1 MSDNKFAHTPVLAQ
15 EDAAMPYQPD
25 QTDTAARPGRQGAA
39 ADAWPASTMPSG
51 RLEAA
56 RRRNERA
63 LMAIDGVEGVAL
75 GRHADGRP
83 AIVLY
88 VHDDSVRQRLPRL
101 VDGFPVLASV
111 TGQIDI
117 V

>member
-1 MSDNKFAHTPVLAQ
+1 
-15 EDAAMPYQPD
+15 MPYQPD
-25 QTDTAARPGRQGAA
+25 LQPSSKQAA
-39 ADAWPASTMPSG
+39 AGSSLPSG

-63 LMAIDGVEGVAL
+63 LMAIDGVEGVAA
-75 GRHADGRP
+75 GRCDDGQP

-88 VHDDSVRQRLPRL
+88 VRNASVKARLPRL

-111 TGQIDI
+111 TGQIG
-117 V
+117 VT

>member
-1 MSDNKFAHTPVLAQ
+1 MSDRKFVHLPGAVH
-15 EDAAMPYQPD
+15 EDAAMPYFPD
-25 QTDTAARPGRQGAA
+25 LPDLPGVGVAGEAQRQA
-39 ADAWPASTMPSG
+39 G

-56 RRRNERA
+56 RRRHERA

-83 AIVLY
+83 AIMLY
-88 VHDDSVRQRLPRL
+88 VHDAGVGQRVPRQ
-101 VDGFPVLASV
+101 VDGFPVVASV

>member
-1 MSDNKFAHTPVLAQ
+1 MSDRKFIHTPDAVQ
-15 EDAAMPYQPD
+15 EDAAMPYLPD
-25 QTDTAARPGRQGAA
+25 LPGAGDAGEVQRQ
-39 ADAWPASTMPSG
+39 AS

-83 AIVLY
+83 AIMLY
-88 VHDDSVRQRLPRL
+88 VHDAGVRQRVPRL
-101 VDGFPVLASV
+101 VEGFPVIASV

-117 V
+117 L

>member
-1 MSDNKFAHTPVLAQ
+1 MSDRRFVHTPDAVQ
-15 EDAAMPYQPD
+15 ENAAMPYVPD
-25 QTDTAARPGRQGAA
+25 LPGTDAVGEAHQ
-39 ADAWPASTMPSG
+39 AS

-75 GRHADGRP
+75 GCDAAGQP
-83 AIVLY
+83 AIMLY
-88 VHDDSVRQRLPRL
+88 VHDAGVWQRVPRR
-101 VDGFPVLASV
+101 VDGFPVVASV
-111 TGQIDI
+111 TGQITI

>member
-1 MSDNKFAHTPVLAQ
+1 MSDRKFIHTPDALQ
-15 EDAAMPYQPD
+15 EDAAMPYLPD
-25 QTDTAARPGRQGAA
+25 SPDPGEAQRQ
-39 ADAWPASTMPSG
+39 AS

-83 AIVLY
+83 AIMLY
-88 VHDDSVRQRLPRL
+88 VHDAGVRQRVPDL
-101 VDGFPVLASV
+101 VEGFPVIASV